1 MNLTASNTAVLVI
14 DMQNCFAR
22 PDGILYSEPSENVI
36 PEIKSFVE
44 MAQDSGALIGFT
56 RDTHSEDQ
64 FEELDNYDEF
74 DRWGEHAVPGT
85 EGHQLVEELQ
95 EITPD
100 IEYVDKNTYDAFYET
115 NLNQTLEEHDI
126 ENVIVIGTLANV
138 CVMHTASS
146 AALNDFNT
154 IVLEDLVGYITEEH
168 KEYALEHVDWL
179 FGNVVESGSISF
191 E

>member
-1 MNLTASNTAVLVI
+1 MNVNANNTAVLVI
-14 DMQNCFAR
+14 DMQNCFAHE
-22 PDGILYSEPSENVI
+22 DGSLYSEPSADVVPDI
-36 PEIKSFVE
+36 VSFIE
-44 MAQDSGALIGFT
+44 SAKEAGSLIGFT
-56 RDTHSEDQ
+56 RDTHPEDQ

-74 DRWGEHAVPGT
+74 ERWGVHAVPDT

-95 EITPD
+95 DFEPD
-100 IEYVDKNTYDAFYET
+100 IEHIDKSTYDAFYET
-115 NLNQTLEEHDI
+115 DLNETLNQNDI

-146 AALNDFNT
+146 AALNDFRT

-168 KEYALEHVDWL
+168 KEYALEHIDWL
-179 FGNVVESGSISF
+179 FGNVMHSEQIEF